1 MTHSPRPPISE
12 RRDSP
17 HHIAARVVAGVPVE
31 PPELRALA
39 VYTLGRLPLAKRAAL
54 EAAVRPPRPG
64 GHHR

>member
-1 MTHSPRPPISE
+1 MIREPRPPLSE

-17 HHIAARVVAGVPVE
+17 HHIAARVLAGVPVE

-54 EAAVRPPRPG
+54 EAAVRPPRQMG
-64 GHHR
+64 EGR

>member
-1 MTHSPRPPISE
+1 MNHPPKPPISE

-54 EAAVRPPRPG
+54 EAAVRPPR
-64 GHHR
+64 